1 MRETLLKCTTRAS
14 SSSKKCLRRPGKD
27 QKAGTRMFSANKSTS
42 LDEAS
47 DSSPKSRTKSRS
59 VSRSPE
65 PPLQRRS
72 LGGLGGLTNTPGSH
86 HSSTNSLT
94 QRNLES
100 SGGFLASSQSSQH
113 LALPVTEWQRRI
125 SDYSDASVSSSLS
138 DFNDELIRDVDPD
151 LYLTEDDINAIT
163 QLEGFQLN
171 DDDDSSAQY
180 VPPTQQAN
188 MQPPAAVPPPL
199 SAEHQRQ
206 QDMINQLIIQAYAM
220 TEQASSQPARPP
232 PNIRITKQ
240 DSEPLLRGLP
250 PLDLSQNFGM
260 SQSVFNAAFAASFPP
275 QASYGEGE
283 EDQAQAPQLD
293 LSFGSTLSGLAGYF
307 NLGSVGEET
316 TADMQ
321 TQQLQQSQPPALD
334 LSLSSSLGLFQTP
347 PAEFDPSLWT
357 TTPPQS
363 STNLFASLPP
373 RTNEPTD
380 DMHDQSQ

>member
-1 MRETLLKCTTRAS
+1 
-14 SSSKKCLRRPGKD
+14 
-27 QKAGTRMFSANKSTS
+27 MFSANKSIS

-72 LGGLGGLTNTPGSH
+72 LGGLSGLANTPSSH
-86 HSSTNSLT
+86 HSSTVSLT

-100 SGGFLASSQSSQH
+100 SGGFLAGSQSSQH
-113 LALPVTEWQRRI
+113 LTLPVTEWQRRI
-125 SDYSDASVSSSLS
+125 SDFSDASVSSSLS

-151 LYLTEDDINAIT
+151 LYLTEDDLNAIT
-163 QLEGFQLN
+163 QLQGFQLN
-171 DDDDSSAQY
+171 DDDSSLARY
-180 VPPTQQAN
+180 VPPTQQAP
-188 MQPPAAVPPPL
+188 MLSPTDPPPL

-206 QDMINQLIIQAYAM
+206 QDMINRLIIQAYAM
-220 TEQASSQPARPP
+220 TEQSSQPARPP

-240 DSEPLLRGLP
+240 DSERLLSGLP

-260 SQSVFNAAFAASFPP
+260 SPTAFNAAFAASFPP
-275 QASYGEGE
+275 QASYGEATS
-283 EDQAQAPQLD
+283 DQAPPPPLD
-293 LSFGSTLSGLAGYF
+293 LSFGTTLSGLAGYF
-307 NLGSVGEET
+307 NLGPVGEET
-316 TADMQ
+316 TSDMQ

-363 STNLFASLPP
+363 STNLFANLVPRASEPP
-373 RTNEPTD
+373 D
-380 DMHDQSQ
+380 DTHDQSQ